1 MSGQHSRLPQR
12 YETFVERANAAQHR
26 AARHQTAERTAEAQ
40 ILLDPRRVLPV
51 ADGIQPSS
59 PSLQDETD
67 NLPAELDDQADVA
80 SMNRPPSSPSPQPS
94 LGLRHE
100 LSLTSSSSSNQNSD
114 ENDGSRESSS
124 ETIRSL
130 EARLEQERR
139 LRSLVQRDLKQR
151 KQKIA
156 ELERKAQIAHDRQ
169 VEAIEN
175 DSSAQA
181 ASWERKYGMLREVL
195 RRTEEEKSQLTKEI
209 REHEVRED
217 KLRRQLRRAWEGLDE
232 QQERDRVMGSRLGEA
247 ENNIARLGNVV
258 AQLNDHQDRGIERAR
273 NITTLSDSQTAEQ
286 QLEGHHR
293 RERRVC
299 GTGDYGLVTTRDPQ
313 GNVSLRHAIT
323 RPITRRQA
331 YLFGG

>member
-1 MSGQHSRLPQR
+1 MSGQHPRLPQR
-12 YETFVERANAAQHR
+12 YETLVERANAVQHR

-51 ADGIQPSS
+51 ADGVQPNS
-59 PSLQDETD
+59 PSLQDETY
-67 NLPAELDDQADVA
+67 NLPADLDGQADVA

-94 LGLRHE
+94 LRLRHE
-100 LSLTSSSSSNQNSD
+100 PPVTPPSSSNENSD
-114 ENDGSRESSS
+114 ENDGSTESSS

-130 EARLEQERR
+130 QARLEQERR

-195 RRTEEEKSQLTKEI
+195 KRTEEEKSQLKKEI

-217 KLRRQLRRAWEGLDE
+217 KLCRQLRRAWEDLDE

-247 ENNIARLGNVV
+247 ENNIARLGSVV
-258 AQLNDHQDRGIERAR
+258 AQLDDHRDGGMEGAR
-273 NITTLSDSQTAEQ
+273 NTTTFSDSQTAEQ
-286 QLEGHHR
+286 
-293 RERRVC
+293 
-299 GTGDYGLVTTRDPQ
+299 
-313 GNVSLRHAIT
+313 
-323 RPITRRQA
+323 
-331 YLFGG
+331 